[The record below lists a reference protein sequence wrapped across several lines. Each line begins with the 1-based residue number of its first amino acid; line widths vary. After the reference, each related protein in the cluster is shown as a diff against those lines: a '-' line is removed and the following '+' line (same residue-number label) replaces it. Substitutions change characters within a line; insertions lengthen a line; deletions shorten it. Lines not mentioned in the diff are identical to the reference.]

1 MYIRQTNS
9 TSSLLREQYSD
20 ALPNLYTIRTDYQ
33 SAGRG
38 QAGNSWE
45 SEAGKNLLF
54 SSLLRCSVSASEQ
67 FYLTMLVSV
76 AMVDMLAQYLP
87 QEGLRIKWPNDIYY
101 GDRKLSGILVENT
114 LIGGRVTYSIVGIG
128 LNVNQQVFHSKAP
141 NPVSMQQI
149 TGQEY
154 DVQML
159 LEDYLKVLERRM
171 NVPLYVLKA
180 AYMGQLYRR
189 VGWYPYVEREVSVA
203 PTVIAHTDDPLVH
216 PFLAEFVSI
225 TPNGELVLRTQRG
238 DIKTYHF
245 KQIRYII
252 DL

>member
-9 TSSLLREQYSD
+9 TSTLLREQYSD

-45 SEAGKNLLF
+45 SEDGKNLLF

-114 LIGGRVTYSIVGIG
+114 LMGGRVAYSIVGIG
-128 LNVNQQVFHSKAP
+128 LNVNQQEFHSKAP

-159 LEDYLKVLERRM
+159 LEDYLKVLEHWM
-171 NVPLYVLKA
+171 NVPSQVLKA
-180 AYMGQLYRR
+180 AYMGHLYRR

-203 PTVIAHTDDPLVH
+203 PTAIAHADDPLVH
-216 PFLAEFVSI
+216 PFIAEFVSI

-245 KQIRYII
+245 KQIQYII